1 MLEEYYDY
9 PEKWQDLSI
18 SEEDFLE
25 EYLLCKNYLEEK

>member
-18 SEEDFLE
+18 KEEDFLE